1 MLLRKSALDLGSC
14 SQIRKRPFCSY
25 FYSAK
30 SVRAG
35 FRAVSTDA
43 GIKGTVTYNNGDGN
57 ETVSLKVTSARLSQL
72 SHLCLMWANS
82 PEAEFPRKK
91 YQSSKREREI
101 RRRLFTF
108 SVKHYIRHGSCSFAC
123 LNLLLFCCSRCRFL
137 TFSFFLFVVR
147 RRDILNSL
155 TFEGSLRL

>member
-30 SVRAG
+30 SVRDG

-43 GIKGTVTYNNGDGN
+43 GIKGTVTYNNGDGDGD

-82 PEAEFPRKK
+82 PEAEFQGKNIK
-91 YQSSKREREI
+91 AQKEKE
-101 RRRLFTF
+101 
-108 SVKHYIRHGSCSFAC
+108 K
-123 LNLLLFCCSRCRFL
+123 
-137 TFSFFLFVVR
+137 FVVVC
-147 RRDILNSL
+147 
-155 TFEGSLRL
+155 LRSR

>member
-1 MLLRKSALDLGSC
+1 MLRKSALDLGSC

-35 FRAVSTDA
+35 FRAVSADA
-43 GIKGTVTYNNGDGN
+43 GIKGTVTYNNGDGDGD
-57 ETVSLKVTSARLSQL
+57 ETVSLNVTSARLSQL

-82 PEAEFPRKK
+82 AGAEFPRKK

-108 SVKHYIRHGSCSFAC
+108 SVKHYIRHGKVV
-123 LNLLLFCCSRCRFL
+123 LLL
-137 TFSFFLFVVR
+137 V
-147 RRDILNSL
+147 
-155 TFEGSLRL
+155 